1 MYLGDGV
8 MFQLITLVL
17 TYGVM
22 MFIWSFVFLNRSH
35 DKVNQSFLLF
45 LSNILVWMVLNN
57 LDEFSDGTLVSLGL
71 KTVYWLSMMYLS
83 ISFLYFIYRLLK
95 RKIDWLFFL
104 CLGMNTATVV
114 VRYLFPI
121 DYSDP
126 AFWRL
131 TDPIVAPLMSFTF
144 SLPAIYAL
152 YLVLKQIIQTK
163 DKRQRTQ
170 LNYILYGIGMA
181 LVISVISEYLLPTVF
196 HITEKL
202 HLMHYAI
209 AIFVV
214 AIFVSIMR
222 FRLLNLQTDYIYR
235 SLFLN
240 ASEGILIVNRAGRI
254 MSFNHIGKEILRDD
268 YLDAGDPV
276 SSYIPDYSFDE
287 AYKQAETEVTL
298 GGQKRYLSITQYPL
312 EEGSRDMTKLLILTD
327 LTLMRQQQEREKEQ
341 LLEMSTVD
349 QLTGLYNKQYLKEK
363 YGSQDAA
370 EKSSKSLLF
379 IDVDNFKLI
388 NDNYGHLAGDEVL
401 RELAACI
408 KANIRGINDAVR
420 FGGDEFVVVLE
431 NTIAEDAFLVAERI
445 RSCVG
450 ELMFSAGAESF
461 HVTLS
466 IGLMEEDA
474 ALNELIDK
482 ADRAMYRSKNRGKNK
497 TTRFH
502 EDGGDGA
509 FHMSLS

>member
-1 MYLGDGV
+1 

-22 MFIWSFVFLNRSH
+22 MFIWTFVFLNRSH

-57 LDEFSDGTLVSLGL
+57 LDEFSDGTLISLGL
-71 KTVYWLSMMYLS
+71 KTIYWLSMMYLAM
-83 ISFLYFIYRLLK
+83 SFLYFIYRLLK
-95 RKIDWLFFL
+95 RKIDWQFFL
-104 CLGMNTATVV
+104 CLGLNTATVV
-114 VRYLFPI
+114 SRYLFPI

-131 TDPIVAPLMSFTF
+131 TDPIAAPLMSLAF

-152 YLVLKQIIQTK
+152 FLVLKQIIQTK

-170 LNYILYGIGMA
+170 LNFILYGIGMA
-181 LVISVISEYLLPTVF
+181 LVISVISEYLLPVVF

-254 MSFNHIGKEILRDD
+254 MSVNHIGKEILRDE
-268 YLDAGDPV
+268 YLDAGDLV
-276 SSYIPDYSFDE
+276 TTYIPAYSFDAE
-287 AYKQAETEVTL
+287 YKQKETEVTL

-312 EEGSRDMTKLLILTD
+312 EEGARDMTKLLIMTD
-327 LTLMRQQQEREKEQ
+327 LTQIRQQQEREKEQ
-341 LLEMSTVD
+341 LLEMSIVD

-363 YGSQDAA
+363 YDAQDMA
-370 EKSSKSLLF
+370 EEAYKSLLF
-379 IDVDNFKLI
+379 IDVDNFKFI
-388 NDNYGHLAGDEVL
+388 NDSYGHLAGDEVL

-408 KANIRGINDAVR
+408 KINIRSSNDAVR
-420 FGGDEFVVVLE
+420 FGGDEFVIVLE
-431 NTIAEDAFLVAERI
+431 STGAQDAFQVAERI
-445 RSCVG
+445 RSR
-450 ELMFSAGAESF
+450 AGALTFTAGEASF
-461 HVTLS
+461 HITLS
-466 IGLMEEDA
+466 IGLMEGSA
-474 ALNELIDK
+474 PLNELIEK

-497 TTRFH
+497 TTRFS

-509 FHMSLS
+509 FHMRLS